1 MRTIMRSIL
10 TVTALMAVLAWSVM
24 GAEQGD
30 KADKGKR
37 HPMSLYKAS
46 GDPIF
51 TILNINNITSWVRYD
66 GPGNLSPAGDN
77 EAVYPRGTGNVIYT
91 DGVYWGAKCFTDA
104 AKTQPAPH
112 SQLIRVGGKGYGF
125 GMRPGWV
132 DGAGAAAVR
141 HDPSDPLVHIYRIRR
156 DYASMSSDELIRD
169 AAEINEIPIATVT
182 DAQVAAVK
190 AQYEKDWQDWPVQY
204 GAPYIDRNGNGV
216 YDPPPPFSDTFT
228 VDSLIAQN
236 RDEPGIA
243 GADPNSPAD
252 QVIWTVANDLDASQ
266 TVGFNYSEPLGLEIQ
281 FTIWGYK
288 RTDAMGNL
296 YFKRFRIINKGGVDI
311 NDSGTKGYL
320 YLDSMYVCN
329 WSDIDLGSFSDDL
342 AGCDTTLSVG
352 FCYNGNAIDLTFQ
365 KYGIPVPSPGYD
377 FFAGP
382 LVPAPGDSAVF
393 DLKRRYDFK
402 NLGMT
407 SFSYFSAG
415 SPYSDPCNR
424 ETAGYACNTGQWW
437 KMLRGYAPLGTLS
450 TSDVPYASGPF
461 PEGKFPLSGDPV
473 AHSGFL
479 DGLGTDYSFA
489 PGDRRI
495 LLSTGPFTMAPGDTQ
510 DVVVAFVAG
519 LGADRL
525 SSVAVMKFNDRF
537 AQNTFDAL
545 FQVPKPPKAPDV
557 KVAALDG
564 EIILDWGSDIQR
576 VSDDE
581 NTVSNPGAYKFEGY
595 NIYQLPSRSSTLKD
609 AKRVATFDL
618 PTDPTVVLDQQFDA
632 NSGQILYVPVQ
643 FGTNNGIQRYFK
655 FTRDYIKDINKIY
668 NGQEYYIAVTCYSVA
683 SVPGF
688 LPAALESTPVVLTI
702 QPQIPF
708 GVKYQT
714 SYGDT
719 IKAITK
725 TGQSDGFVVPVVI
738 NPAVSTGHTYQVT
751 FNADMTWNLTDK
763 TANKVMVSNNA
774 DQNADILSP
783 IVDGIQM
790 RVAGAPNDAKDFLH
804 VANASGPLTPPTY
817 VGFSSF
823 NDLGFPDPDPNSNGG
838 PIADY
843 SDAGRWGIHTG
854 GNNSDASYT
863 GRFKP
868 RTFRDSPFSG
878 TSDFDRFVPYDF
890 EIRFTAAGGKAY
902 LGYSTGAIIDVPFEL
917 WNIGVGTPD
926 DPSDDHRMIP
936 WVLDEDGSGSFHL
949 QQIDHTC
956 SGADN
961 DPYTS
966 WIYWMDASPATP
978 GSAGYDAFVAD
989 ATYDADVS
997 GAFPFPAQA
1006 GTGDE
1011 VMARM
1016 VLVNVNGGSVSDPT
1030 WPANVNSLM
1039 PATGTVLRILS
1050 TKPNTPA
1057 VTYSFTA
1064 PAPATGLDL
1073 QKESAK
1079 TVGVYPNPYY
1089 AFNPAE
1095 TNRFSRFV
1103 TFNNLPQR
1111 ATFRIFNLAGQ
1122 LVRRIDK
1129 NDASQFASWDL
1140 LNEASYPVAS
1150 GVYIVHVDMPDIG
1163 ATKIL
1168 KVAIIQEQEILD
1180 SY

>member
-1 MRTIMRSIL
+1 MRTIMRSFL
-10 TVTALMAVLAWSVM
+10 AVTALMAVLAWSVM

-46 GDPIF
+46 GEPIF

-91 DGVYWGAKCFTDA
+91 DGVYWGAKCFIDA

-132 DGAGAAAVR
+132 DGEGAAAVR
-141 HDPSDPLVHIYRIRR
+141 HDPNDPLVHIYRIRR

-190 AQYEKDWQDWPVQY
+190 AQYENDWQTWPVQY
-204 GAPYIDRNGNGV
+204 GAPYIDRNGNGA

-228 VDSLIAQN
+228 VDSLISQN

-266 TVGFNYSEPLGLEIQ
+266 TIGFNYSEPLGLELQ

-296 YFKRFRIINKGGVDI
+296 YFKRFRIINKGGVDVT
-311 NDSGTKGYL
+311 DGGTKGSFYI
-320 YLDSMYVCN
+320 DSMYVCN

-352 FCYNGNAIDLTFQ
+352 FCYNGNAIDQTFL

-382 LVPAPGDSAVF
+382 LVPALGDSAVF
-393 DLKRRYDFK
+393 DLKRVYDKK

-437 KMLRGYAPLGTLS
+437 KMLRGYAPLGTLL
-450 TSDVPYASGPF
+450 TADEPYASGPF
-461 PEGKFPLSGDPV
+461 PETKFPLSGDPV
-473 AHSGFL
+473 SHTGFL

-545 FQVPKPPKAPDV
+545 FQVPKPPKAPNV
-557 KVAALDG
+557 TVAALDG
-564 EIILDWGSDIQR
+564 EVVLDWGSDLQR

-581 NTVSNPGAYKFEGY
+581 NTVANPGAYKFEGY
-595 NIYQLPSRSSTLKD
+595 NIYQLPSRSSTLAD
-609 AKRVATFDL
+609 ARRIVTYDL
-618 PTDPTVVLDQQFDA
+618 PSDPTVVLDQQFDQA
-632 NSGQILYVPVQ
+632 SGQILYVPVQ
-643 FGTNNGIQRYFK
+643 FGTNSGIERYFNFK
-655 FTRDYIKDINKIY
+655 RDYIKDIDKIY
-668 NGQEYYIAVTCYSVA
+668 NGQEYYLAVTCYSVA

-688 LPAALESTPVVLTI
+688 LPAALESTPVVLTVR
-702 QPQIPF
+702 PKVPF
-708 GVKYQT
+708 GTIYGSMPGDTLSISHAGTSDGTIRPIVVNPTASTGDTYEVHFDASGPTVTWSLRNATKGTTLLTNQT
-714 SYGDT
+714 NQTGDGNYSMVEGGIFLKVEGPPPGMKDYTIPNGTREFTWSGADWGLEGFSGAMGAAYDSWFSSSTVTYEGLRNVLMKFAECSGPWDPDNPPSDPNYSYGYRYLRGASSAPAQPSFAPFIVNPGAGYAFQDFKVNMPFT
-719 IKAITK
+719 AWNMETDPP
-725 TGQSDGFVVPVVI
+725 TQLATAFLENNVTDGFVDGVYYPGASGTTDNTVSREFFFI
-738 NPAVSTGHTYQVT
+738 FATPYSTTPDPALEV
-751 FNADMTWNLTDK
+751 
-763 TANKVMVSNNA
+763 
-774 DQNADILSP
+774 
-783 IVDGIQM
+783 
-790 RVAGAPNDAKDFLH
+790 DFLNNTLPVMWYGTPNRRGDQTFHAGDEFEILANH
-804 VANASGPLTPPTY
+804 VNSASD
-817 VGFSSF
+817 VF
-823 NDLGFPDPDPNSNGG
+823 
-838 PIADY
+838 
-843 SDAGRWGIHTG
+843 
-854 GNNSDASYT
+854 SYT
-863 GRFKP
+863 
-868 RTFRDSPFSG
+868 
-878 TSDFDRFVPYDF
+878 
-890 EIRFTAAGGKAY
+890 E
-902 LGYSTGAIIDVPFEL
+902 
-917 WNIGVGTPD
+917 
-926 DPSDDHRMIP
+926 
-936 WVLDEDGSGSFHL
+936 
-949 QQIDHTC
+949 
-956 SGADN
+956 
-961 DPYTS
+961 
-966 WIYWMDASPATP
+966 
-978 GSAGYDAFVAD
+978 
-989 ATYDADVS
+989 
-997 GAFPFPAQA
+997 
-1006 GTGDE
+1006 
-1011 VMARM
+1011 
-1016 VLVNVNGGSVSDPT
+1016 
-1030 WPANVNSLM
+1030 
-1039 PATGTVLRILS
+1039 
-1050 TKPNTPA
+1050 
-1057 VTYSFTA
+1057 
-1064 PAPATGLDL
+1064 PAPETNAEL

-1122 LVRRIDK
+1122 LVRLMEK
-1129 NDASQFASWDL
+1129 NDASQFYDWDL
-1140 LNEASYPVAS
+1140 LNQANYPVAS
-1150 GVYIVHVDMPDIG
+1150 GIYIVYVDMPDVG